1 MEDTIL
7 FQQRFFVKKI
17 GDGKIQSRLCRDWY
31 DEARQ
36 RYSFWL
42 QSSSS
47 ATNLDGYGSLIHGI
61 IDTLFATPTTGVLPR
76 SFQFDLK
83 RLEKVRSDMQDLA
96 HLRMSLL
103 VFDELQL
110 WLMSGKPNTVSL
122 ATYSKIQVRILAIV
136 DELPDDTDPWKTS
149 SADVA
154 LEITRAACTSCG
166 CPEAAIP
173 DCVIQSTYHRL
184 NALFCRQTA
193 ECALLWGSLQE
204 ELACRAIHHAHN
216 FNEMTPLAIFQAQQQ
231 WQQQQEQKTSFR
243 PLPNIEDISRRLAH
257 VGILHW
263 KIWAVLVYL
272 GNADNASSEMPNLV
286 SPLSDTQTEDGRA
299 MSSGVSSPVRML
311 VE

>member
-1 MEDTIL
+1 MEDTIQ
-7 FQQRFFVKKI
+7 FQQRFFAKRI
-17 GDGKIQSRLCRDWY
+17 MDGKIQSRLCRDWY

-36 RYSFWL
+36 RYSFWFHR
-42 QSSSS
+42 SSLP
-47 ATNLDGYGSLIHGI
+47 TKLEGYGSLIHGI
-61 IDTLFATPTTGVLPR
+61 INTLFAVPSTGVLPK

-96 HLRMSLL
+96 HLRMCLL
-103 VFDELQL
+103 VFDELRV
-110 WLMSGKPNTVSL
+110 WLMSGKASPVSL
-122 ATYSKIQVRILAIV
+122 ATYSKTQMRILAIV
-136 DELPDDTDPWKTS
+136 DELPDDPDPWEIS

-173 DCVIQSTYHRL
+173 DRVIQSTYHRL
-184 NALFCRQTA
+184 NASFCRQTA

-204 ELACRAIHHAHN
+204 ELAWKAIHHAQS
-216 FNEMTPLAIFQAQQQ
+216 FNEMTPLAMFQAQQQ
-231 WQQQQEQKTSFR
+231 WQQQHGPKTSFR
-243 PLPNIEDISRRLAH
+243 PLPNIDDISRRLAH

-272 GNADNASSEMPNLV
+272 ENADNAGSEMPNLV
-286 SPLSDTQTEDGRA
+286 TPLSDAQTEDRRG
-299 MSSGVSSPVRML
+299 MSSGVSSPASML